1 MKKLTYP
8 QIDNIALWKS
18 IVSRKRKLTR
28 KKLLSFQD
36 KIEKRYAF
44 YSEHFNSLDE
54 IVPLPKTEWSDVKKE
69 LISCYGDNI
78 ECKKVK
84 HQIFDHLSEQN
95 QTKCPYCMLS
105 RPNTLEHYF
114 DKDDYPEFSVYVPNL
129 IPCCSEC
136 NSNKSTSVFD
146 SKHNR
151 KYIHFYHDLIPEEQ
165 FLFVRFSFSEFNS
178 VPQVKI
184 MLRFNEDNYYSRL
197 VKRHFEDLSLIS
209 KYRNTILD
217 RLAPLLEEIKQNQ
230 QSDIPIKYIRTAL
243 RSRLKSLSDYY
254 GNNYWETCIY
264 EGVLNSPGFLR
275 QLLSQK

>member
-8 QIDNIALWKS
+8 QIDNITLWEK
-18 IVSRKRKLTR
+18 IVSHKHRHTREKLF
-28 KKLLSFQD
+28 SFQD
-36 KIEKRYAF
+36 KIEMRYAF

-69 LISCYGDNI
+69 LISCYGDNT
-78 ECKKVK
+78 EFKKVK
-84 HQIFDHLSEQN
+84 HQIFDHLSEEN

-146 SKHNR
+146 SNHNR

-165 FLFVRFSFSEFNS
+165 FLFVRFSFSKFDS
-178 VPQVKI
+178 VPQVNITLK
-184 MLRFNEDNYYSRL
+184 FSEDNYYSSL
-197 VKRHFEDLSLIS
+197 VKRHFENLSLIS
-209 KYRNTILD
+209 KYHNTIVD
-217 RLAPLLEEIKQNQ
+217 RLAPLLEEIRMNQ
-230 QSDIPIKYIRTAL
+230 QSGMPIELIITAL
-243 RSRLKSLSDYY
+243 RNRLKALSEHY

-264 EGVLNSPGFLR
+264 EGILNSPGFLS
-275 QLLSQK
+275 QLLSN